1 MWKLASLCLP
11 AYLEECRVLTSNVLR
26 GIEARHRD
34 QGERSHLLCFFDCLE
49 LSARVAGGEPVR
61 GKQSLPC
68 PRSSA
73 ERTEAVSVKLT
84 GMAQSALPAQ
94 PGLER
99 SLQRSLSV
107 LGFLFDVVPQSRM
120 LIDQHFILFYGWRIF
135 CHLYI
140 PHFVFTFICW
150 WAMGCLHL

>member
-1 MWKLASLCLP
+1 MCLP

-26 GIEARHRD
+26 GIEVRHRD
-34 QGERSHLLCFFDCLE
+34 QGEGSHLLCFFDCLE

-84 GMAQSALPAQ
+84 GMTQSALPAQ

-99 SLQRSLSV
+99 SLQRSLSL

-120 LIDQHFILFYGWRIF
+120 LIMWRIPG
-135 CHLYI
+135 L
-140 PHFVFTFICW
+140 
-150 WAMGCLHL
+150 